1 MRNTILIPA
10 LLSFVISASGQQ
22 TTVEAPALTKTDYLK
37 KSRKQKT
44 TAVVLL
50 TSGSILATV
59 GLAMTL
65 SNLSGLFDP
74 NDPPEHSSTTADILG
89 YSGIAVAAGSIP
101 FFVASSKNKKK
112 AMRLSLKNERIPM
125 IHEKKFFTRSVPSI
139 SMVMS
144 L

>member
-10 LLSFVISASGQQ
+10 LLSLIISASGQQ
-22 TTVEAPALTKTDYLK
+22 TAVEAPALTKPDYLK
-37 KSRKQKT
+37 KSKNQKT
-44 TAVVLL
+44 TGFVLL
-50 TSGSILATV
+50 TSGSILATI
-59 GLAMTL
+59 GLTMTL

-89 YSGIAVAAGSIP
+89 YSGLAIAAGSIP

-112 AMRLSLKNERIPM
+112 AMRLSLKNESIPM
-125 IHEKKFFTRSVPSI
+125 IHDKEFFTRSVPSV
-139 SMVMS
+139 SMAMT